1 MRDEH
6 RIQECFSE
14 PDWEFAFLPPQ
25 VDAALEWVSVRRV
38 NDLTW
43 ADARCEIEAFLSGR
57 QADKK
62 HIRRQIERAKV
73 LIRPWL
79 T

>member
-1 MRDEH
+1 MRKERRFED
-6 RIQECFSE
+6 CFAE
-14 PDWEFAFLPPQ
+14 PDLEFAFLPVQ
-25 VDAALEWVSVRRV
+25 IDAALEWVNTLRA
-38 NDLTW
+38 NDSTW
-43 ADARCEIEAFLSGR
+43 NEARKESETFLKSR

-62 HIRRQIERAKV
+62 HIKRQIERAKA